1 MWFPAWHFKSAFFP
15 PSTSVILKWPDRLE
29 FGHTE
34 IYGLQNSPLRKYS
47 LVLDVEGQTNL
58 KSHTIA
64 HHIPCTDPESR
75 CATKLNKRQREEGKQ
90 MKLCSCPF

>member
-47 LVLDVEGQTNL
+47 LVLDVEGSDKFEITYNCSPHSL
-58 KSHTIA
+58 HR
-64 HHIPCTDPESR
+64 SR
-75 CATKLNKRQREEGKQ
+75 VQVCNKIE
-90 MKLCSCPF
+90 